1 MKKRMVRIMLLVLL
15 ICLFSVYGSGEQ
27 SIKPGETIVF
37 AENVI
42 IKGPFITPK
51 LVSKE
56 EFEKTLG
63 YQWRDEVPYKLD
75 IPYKGKL
82 NFKDFHEF
90 KTYHELDVFLKQ
102 GGEYPW
108 PLVWPSSF
116 ENGEQFIPLA
126 KPEDKKPKFIPIEP
140 LEAKYKFLR
149 GCFVDDFSQ

>member
-1 MKKRMVRIMLLVLL
+1 MKKKMVRIVLLVLL
-15 ICLFSVYGSGEQ
+15 ICLFSFYGSGEQ
-27 SIKPGETIVF
+27 RIKPGETIVF

-51 LVSKE
+51 IVSKE
-56 EFEKTLG
+56 EFQENLG

-90 KTYHELDVFLKQ
+90 NVDPSRV
-102 GGEYPW
+102 YPW
-108 PLVWPSSF
+108 PLEWPSSF

-126 KPEDKKPKFIPIEP
+126 KPEDKKPKYIPIEP
-140 LEAKYKFLR
+140 LEAKYKFLH